1 MILVTGATGRIGRH
15 VVQHLRGRGAELKAM
30 VRAEERGRALGVPY
44 VVADLN
50 DPGTLAPALAGVRR
64 LLLNGPVDEA
74 MVRQQSAAIDAAIA
88 AGVTQIVRVSAAGS
102 STTSD
107 RAINRWHG
115 ELDDRLEQS
124 GIPSV
129 LLRPTFFTQNL
140 LNSAQTVRSEGRLYG
155 AFGAGR
161 LAFID
166 CRDIAECAAVVL
178 MRATPPRG
186 VFALTG
192 PEALSF
198 ADVAVRLS
206 TRLGRPVTYVDRPVD
221 EVVAAMTRRGMASS
235 IADSFGKMM
244 QSFAR
249 GGASA
254 ITSTV
259 EELVGRAPRTVDAF
273 LDDHLEQFR

>member
-15 VVQHLRGRGAELKAM
+15 VVERLRDRGVALTAL
-30 VRAEERGRALGVPY
+30 VRAEDRGRALGVPY
-44 VVADLN
+44 VVADL
-50 DPGTLAPALAGVRR
+50 DEPRTLVSALAGACR

-74 MVRQQSAAIDAAIA
+74 MVRQQRAAIDAAVA
-88 AGVTQIVRVSAAGS
+88 AGVTRIVRISAAGS

-115 ELDDRLEQS
+115 ELDGYVES
-124 GIPSV
+124 AGIPAA
-129 LLRPTFFTQNL
+129 LLRPTFFMQNL
-140 LNSAQTVRSEGRLYG
+140 LNSAQSIRSESRLYG
-155 AFGAGR
+155 AFGTGR

-166 CRDIAECAAVVL
+166 CRDIAECAAVAL
-178 MRATPPRG
+178 TRATPPQG
-186 VFALTG
+186 AYLLTG
-192 PEALSF
+192 REVLSF
-198 ADVAVRLS
+198 ADVAARLS
-206 TRLGRPVTYVDRPVD
+206 ARLGRPVTYVDRPVV
-221 EVVAAMTRRGMASS
+221 EVIAAMTARGMAPS

-244 QSFAR
+244 QSFAQ

-259 EELVGRAPRTVDAF
+259 EELAGRPPRTVDDF